1 MKGFGK
7 TMTPTAAYTISL
19 IRALMQEQ
27 PSPPVPE
34 GISLQAL
41 LDFSGKHSIE
51 ALVFRALCPV
61 VTNSEDP
68 VWKKWEERVNLLLAQ
83 SIVQLQERDD
93 LIKNLTAAG
102 IDLLPLK
109 GCCLKERYPDMNDRQ
124 MADLDILI
132 HPEDAASVER
142 FLLQRGY
149 RIDDAYFHHTTY
161 IKLPYIVLEIH
172 ISLLPAGDE
181 HSAYYETVWEKAVP
195 SRNVPRLYTLKPED
209 EYLFYLAHLSKHLSD
224 GGSGLRSILDNCI
237 YSRCFPNMDEAYLER
252 ELKTLG
258 LWELAQKVQT
268 LSRCWFETGQA
279 IPESLLPL
287 AQTVCGAGTFGS
299 LEMRTQQRMEQLRE
313 KHRNPIARLWAY
325 CIPRFFRPLSVMKR
339 QYPVLCKFPVLLPVF
354 WVVRILSRMQD
365 SKYSFWQHLR
375 QVFREGGKHG

>member
-1 MKGFGK
+1 
-7 TMTPTAAYTISL
+7 MTPTAEYTISL

-41 LDFSGKHSIE
+41 LDFSSCHAVE
-51 ALVFRALCPV
+51 ALVFRALGPV
-61 VTNSEDP
+61 MTNSEDP
-68 VWKKWEERVNLLLAQ
+68 VWKRWEDRVNLLLAQ

-109 GCCLKERYPDMNDRQ
+109 GCCLKERYPDINDRQ
-124 MADLDILI
+124 MGDLDILI
-132 HPEDAASVER
+132 HPEDAASVNR
-142 FLLQRGY
+142 FLLQQGY
-149 RIDDAYFHHTTY
+149 RIDDAFYHHTTY
-161 IKLPYIVLEIH
+161 IKPPYIVLEIH

-181 HSAYYETVWEKAVP
+181 HSAYFETAWEKAVP
-195 SRNVPRLYTLKPED
+195 SGDVPRLYTLKPED
-209 EYLFYLAHLSKHLSD
+209 EYLFYLVHLSKHLSD

-237 YSRCFPNMDEAYLER
+237 YSRCFPNMDGAYLER

-258 LWELAQKVQT
+258 LWDLAQKVQA

-279 IPESLLPL
+279 IPESLRPL
-287 AQTVCGAGTFGS
+287 AQTVCGAGTYGS
-299 LEMRTQQRMEQLRE
+299 LELRTQQRMEQLRE
-313 KHRNPIARLWAY
+313 KHPNPVARLWAY

-339 QYPVLCKFPVLLPVF
+339 QYPVLCKLPILLPVF
-354 WVVRILSRMQD
+354 WFVRILSVMLD
-365 SKYSFWQHLR
+365 NKYSFWQHLR
-375 QVFREGGKHG
+375 LVFQERGKHG